1 MDRITQRTVIIV
13 VVGMLASWVASLW
26 IIEGNMLA
34 AFQASLALNST
45 RVHANPET
53 LSRE

>member
-13 VVGMLASWVASLW
+13 VIVGMLASWVASLW

-34 AFQASLALNST
+34 AFQASL
-45 RVHANPET
+45 R
-53 LSRE
+53 

>member
-13 VVGMLASWVASLW
+13 VIVGMLASWVASFW

-34 AFQASLALNST
+34 AFQASLRAQYTEN
-45 RVHANPET
+45 
-53 LSRE
+53 